1 MPSKDFLMK
10 NFPLIIIVVL
20 SAALILLG
28 IYAKMQASKAELNS
42 LMANKYQEMMLQEK
56 EVNEQLMVELVE
68 CREGKEVTEDGS

>member
-1 MPSKDFLMK
+1 MK

-42 LMANKYQEMMLQEK
+42 LMANKYQEMMMQEK
-56 EVNEQLMVELVE
+56 EVNEQLMVELLE
-68 CREGKEVTEDGS
+68 CREGKEVMEDGS

>member
-1 MPSKDFLMK
+1 MK
-10 NFPLIIIVVL
+10 NIPLIIIVVL

-56 EVNEQLMVELVE
+56 EVNEQLTVELLE
-68 CREGKEVTEDGS
+68 CREGNSEENVSSKE

>member
-1 MPSKDFLMK
+1 MK

-56 EVNEQLMVELVE
+56 EVNEQLMVELIE

>member
-1 MPSKDFLMK
+1 MK
-10 NFPLIIIVVL
+10 NFPLIIIVIL

-56 EVNEQLMVELVE
+56 EVNEQLTVELLE
-68 CREGKEVTEDGS
+68 CREGNSEELNGEE

>member
-1 MPSKDFLMK
+1 MK
-10 NFPLIIIVVL
+10 NIPLIIIVVL

-56 EVNEQLMVELVE
+56 ELNEQLTVELLE
-68 CREGKEVTEDGS
+68 CREGNSEENVSSKE

>member
-1 MPSKDFLMK
+1 MK
-10 NFPLIIIVVL
+10 NFPLIVIVVL

-56 EVNEQLMVELVE
+56 EVNEQLMVELLE
-68 CREGKEVTEDGS
+68 CREGNSEENVSSKE

>member
-1 MPSKDFLMK
+1 MK

-42 LMANKYQEMMLQEK
+42 LMANKYQEMMMQEK
-56 EVNEQLMVELVE
+56 EVNEQLMVELIE

>member
-1 MPSKDFLMK
+1 MK
-10 NFPLIIIVVL
+10 NIPLIIIVVL

-56 EVNEQLMVELVE
+56 EVNEQLTVELLE
-68 CREGKEVTEDGS
+68 CREGNSEDNVSSKE

>member
-1 MPSKDFLMK
+1 MK

-42 LMANKYQEMMLQEK
+42 LMANKYQEMMMQEK
-56 EVNEQLMVELVE
+56 EVNEQLMVELIE
-68 CREGKEVTEDGS
+68 CREGNSEEEVGGKE

>member
-1 MPSKDFLMK
+1 MK

-56 EVNEQLMVELVE
+56 EVNEQLMVELLE
-68 CREGKEVTEDGS
+68 CREGNSKEVNGEE

>member
-1 MPSKDFLMK
+1 MK

>member
-1 MPSKDFLMK
+1 MK

-42 LMANKYQEMMLQEK
+42 LMANKYQEMMMQEK
-56 EVNEQLMVELVE
+56 EVNEQLMVELIE
-68 CREGKEVTEDGS
+68 CREGNSEEVSDEQ